1 MKKEDADVRVENC
14 RGITLVAL
22 IITIIVLLILAG
34 VAVNSLLGNN
44 GIIKNAETVAK
55 MHNNATDDEQKR
67 LDEIKNYLSDY
78 GAEDGFDIDGL
89 VNKPVITEGMIPVY
103 YDGGVW
109 KKADS
114 TNKDKNKKWYN
125 YTKKQWANIATV
137 ESKNLSKY

>member
-44 GIIKNAETVAK
+44 GIIKNSETVAK
-55 MHNNATDDEQKR
+55 MYNNATDDEQKR

-103 YDGGVW
+103 YDGGEIGRASCRERV
-109 KKADS
+109 
-114 TNKDKNKKWYN
+114 
-125 YTKKQWANIATV
+125 
-137 ESKNLSKY
+137 